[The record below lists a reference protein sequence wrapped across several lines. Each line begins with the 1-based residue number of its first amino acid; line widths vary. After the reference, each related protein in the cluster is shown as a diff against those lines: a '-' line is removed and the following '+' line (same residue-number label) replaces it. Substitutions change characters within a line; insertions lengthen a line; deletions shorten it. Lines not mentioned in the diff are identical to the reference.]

1 MLPGSFCSAQ
11 LLEGQTCQ
19 LGRWGI
25 PGRPL
30 QQPARPHPKAFYGDG
45 VHTVLANEL
54 LDFTGGTKTIAR
66 LLLLLL
72 LLLLSSE
79 EYRCIKTL

>member
-1 MLPGSFCSAQ
+1 M
-11 LLEGQTCQ
+11 
-19 LGRWGI
+19 
-25 PGRPL
+25 
-30 QQPARPHPKAFYGDG
+30 
-45 VHTVLANEL
+45 HTVLANEL

-72 LLLLSSE
+72 LLLSSE